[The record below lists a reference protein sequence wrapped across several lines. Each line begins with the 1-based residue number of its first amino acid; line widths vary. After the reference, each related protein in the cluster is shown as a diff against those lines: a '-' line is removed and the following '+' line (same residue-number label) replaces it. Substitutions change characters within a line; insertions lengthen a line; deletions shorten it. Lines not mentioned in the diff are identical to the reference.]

1 MTLNLRWT
9 IPFLAVLAAG
19 VLLACGAASPPSSE
33 GSAKTTGEQAS
44 AAEDVTHPEGT
55 SCPQA
60 VTVGCLGDA
69 FGDEGTSDTSAVA
82 SENPPAPAEATAAGT
97 QPEAPVA
104 VMADKPVVE
113 VKPDPDYE
121 EKLKSAG
128 INVRGWETDFS
139 LHTVPYD
146 SIMSGGPPR
155 DGIPPIDA
163 PTFVTFAEA
172 DEWLDPLEPV
182 VSFVHG
188 GDARA
193 YPLQV
198 MTWHEIVNDEVGGI
212 PVSVTFC
219 PLCNSAIVFHR
230 ELDGNVYTFGTTGK
244 LRNSDLIMWDRQTET
259 WWQQLTGEGIVG
271 ELAGRTLTFLPA
283 AIISWSDFKSI
294 YPDGKVLSKA
304 TGYLRSY
311 GSNPYVG
318 YDRVDKPPFL
328 YDGELDDRLQPK
340 ERVLTVE
347 IGETYAAFPFSVLET
362 ELVVNHNVGGVDL
375 VALFKPGAR
384 SALDKGIISSSRQIG
399 ATGLFLAE
407 LDGEKLTFKSDGGRF
422 VDNETGSVW
431 NIRGKAVEGP
441 LQGKTLTPVPHTN
454 SFWFAVAAF
463 RPDTEIYRGMK

>member
-1 MTLNLRWT
+1 MTIKLRWT
-9 IPFLAVLAAG
+9 ALFVAVVAAG
-19 VLLACGAASPPSSE
+19 VLFACGTTSSPSSE
-33 GSAKTTGEQAS
+33 GAAGNTGEQPP
-44 AAEDVTHPEGT
+44 AAESVTHPEET
-55 SCPQA
+55 PCPQA

-69 FGDEGTSDTSAVA
+69 FGEENTQATSAA
-82 SENPPAPAEATAAGT
+82 MPGNPPTPAETKL
-97 QPEAPVA
+97 EAPLMV
-104 VMADKPVVE
+104 KPTEPVVE
-113 VKPDPDYE
+113 VKPDLDYE
-121 EKLKSAG
+121 ENLKAAG
-128 INVRGWETDFS
+128 INTRGWETDFS
-139 LHTVPYD
+139 LHTVSYD
-146 SIMSGGPPR
+146 SIKSGGPPR

-172 DEWLDPLEPV
+172 DGWLDPLEPI
-182 VSFVHG
+182 VSFEHE

-193 YPLQV
+193 YPLQI

-212 PVSVTFC
+212 PVVVTFC

-230 ELDGNVYTFGTTGK
+230 ELDGDIYTFGTTGK

-294 YPDGKVLSKA
+294 YPEGKVLSKA

-311 GSNPYVG
+311 GSNPYSG
-318 YDRVDKPPFL
+318 YDRVDQPPFL

-347 IGETYAAFPFSVLET
+347 IGETYAAFPFSVLEK

-375 VALFKPGAR
+375 AAFFKPGTR
-384 SALDKGIISSSRQIG
+384 SALDSGIISSGRHIG
-399 ATGLFLAE
+399 ATGLFRAD

-422 VDNETGSVW
+422 VDTGTNSVW
-431 NIRGKAVEGP
+431 NIRGQAVEGP
-441 LQGKTLTPVPHTN
+441 LKGKTLTPVPHTN

-463 RPDTEIYRGMK
+463 RPDTEIYRGAE

>member
-1 MTLNLRWT
+1 MTVNLRWT
-9 IPFLAVLAAG
+9 APFLALMAAG
-19 VLLACGAASPPSSE
+19 VLLACGTAGSPSSE
-33 GSAKTTGEQAS
+33 GNTSEQAP
-44 AAEDVTHPEGT
+44 AAEGVIYPEGT

-60 VTVGCLGDA
+60 VTIGCLGDA
-69 FGDEGTSDTSAVA
+69 FGDEGPSDISASA
-82 SENPPAPAEATAAGT
+82 PESPSAPAETTAAET

-104 VMADKPVVE
+104 VMANKPIVE

-121 EKLKSAG
+121 ENLKSAG
-128 INVRGWETDFS
+128 INTRGWETDFS

-163 PTFVTFAEA
+163 PAFVTFAEA

-182 VSFVHG
+182 VSFEHE

-193 YPLQV
+193 YPLQI

-271 ELAGRTLTFLPA
+271 ELAGRTLKFLPA
-283 AIISWSDFKSI
+283 AIISWNDFKSI

-318 YDRVDKPPFL
+318 YDRVDQPPFL
-328 YDGELDDRLQPK
+328 YDGELDNRLQPK

-384 SALDKGIISSSRQIG
+384 SALDKGIISSGRHIG

-407 LDGEKLTFKSDGGRF
+407 LDGEKLTFTSDDGRF
-422 VDNETGSVW
+422 VDTGAGSVW
-431 NIRGKAVEGP
+431 NIRGEAVEGP

-463 RPDTEIYRGMK
+463 RPDTEIYRGAE

>member
-1 MTLNLRWT
+1 MTVKLSWT
-9 IPFLAVLAAG
+9 ALFLAVLAAT
-19 VLLACGAASPPSSE
+19 VLLACGTAGSPSSE
-33 GSAKTTGEQAS
+33 ATAENTGEQAS
-44 AAEDVTHPEGT
+44 ATNGAIHPEET
-55 SCPQA
+55 PCPQA

-69 FGDEGTSDTSAVA
+69 FGNEGGSATSASA
-82 SENPPAPAEATAAGT
+82 PESPPASADTTAAEA

-121 EKLKSAG
+121 QALKSAG
-128 INVRGWETDFS
+128 INTRGWETDFS

-182 VSFVHG
+182 VSFEHE

-193 YPLQV
+193 YPLQI
-198 MTWHEIVNDEVGGI
+198 MTWHEIVNDDVGGI
-212 PVSVTFC
+212 PVVVTFC

-259 WWQQLTGEGIVG
+259 WWQQLTGEGIAG

-283 AIISWSDFKSI
+283 AIISWTDFKSI
-294 YPDGKVLSKA
+294 YPDGKVLSKS

-311 GSNPYVG
+311 GSNPYSG
-318 YDRVDKPPFL
+318 YDRVDQPPFL

-362 ELVVNHNVGGVDL
+362 ELVVNHNVAGMDL
-375 VALFKPGAR
+375 VAFFKPGAR
-384 SALDKGIISSSRQIG
+384 SALDSGIISSGRHIG

-407 LDGEKLTFKSDGGRF
+407 INGEKLAFKSDAGRF
-422 VDNETGSVW
+422 VDTATGSVW
-431 NIRGKAVEGP
+431 NIRGEAVEGP
-441 LQGKTLTPVPHTN
+441 LKGKALTPLPHTN

-463 RPDTEIYRGMK
+463 RPDTEIYRGVE